1 VSSLTKKED
10 TAYMK
15 KTITVDTN
23 LLLDDEKI
31 IFKLL
36 NEYEKIIIPITV
48 LKELDK
54 HKFNPNLSFSA
65 RNAIR
70 ALKEFKTKYPN
81 QIDFPISD
89 HDISKNDA
97 RIIEATKKE
106 NADLAT
112 KDISMSMIAEA
123 QGVDTIL
130 YDVVMNN
137 LFEPYHYVTVREIY
151 QHREQFEWQRFYQKQ
166 DYTEVIELFSEVLD
180 KELDKDAWFFIFI
193 QAENIEPYIY
203 ANNPIKGYLT
213 RVDHHSHY
221 REIKC
226 DNGRVIKARD
236 IYQVCAIYALKEAP
250 HVLLTGRW
258 GSGKSLLTSAYTLED
273 NAKKAFIT
281 RPPIGINS
289 KYNIGYV
296 PGDKEEKMVDWLAG
310 FTSALYYIYGN
321 TNGQTDG
328 KNSYDYVKDS
338 IFNQKYEVLPLNSI
352 QGLSLLDDDMLLIDE
367 VQLISVDYMSMI
379 LSRPTENGK
388 LIMMGDLAQ
397 SYDVV
402 KPSESGLL
410 KLLRA
415 LPHRSM
421 AYVRLENSYRSDIL
435 DLADKLQ
442 DKTFVG

>member
-1 VSSLTKKED
+1 MED

-36 NEYEKIIIPITV
+36 NDYEKIIIPITV

-70 ALKEFKTKYPN
+70 ALKEFKTKYPDK
-81 QIDFPISD
+81 IDFPISD
-89 HDISKNDA
+89 HDISKNDTK
-97 RIIEATKKE
+97 IIEATKKE

-123 QGVDTIL
+123 EGVNTLL

-137 LFEPYHYVTVREIY
+137 LFDPYHYIAVNKIY
-151 QHREQFEWQRFYQKQ
+151 EKNEYFEWARFYENFEY
-166 DYTEVIELFSEVLD
+166 DRIIELFSDVLGFH
-180 KELDKDAWFFIFI
+180 LDKDSWFFVFI
-193 QAENIEPYIY
+193 QSEGPVPFIY
-203 ANNPIKGYLT
+203 ANHPIKKYLT
-213 RVDHHSHY
+213 RVDHHPHY
-221 REIKC
+221 RELKC
-226 DNGRVIKARD
+226 DNGRVISARD
-236 IYQVCAIYALKEAP
+236 IYQICAIYALKEAP
-250 HVLLTGRW
+250 HILLTGKW
-258 GSGKSLLTSAYTLED
+258 GSGKSLLASAYALED
-273 NAKKAFIT
+273 NDKKTFIT
-281 RPPIGINS
+281 RPPIGING
-289 KYNIGYV
+289 KYNIGFV

-328 KNSYDYVKDS
+328 KNSYDYVKDT

-352 QGLSLLDDDMLLIDE
+352 QGLSLLDDDMLLVDE

-388 LIMMGDLAQ
+388 LIMIGDLAQ

-421 AYVRLENSYRSDIL
+421 AYVRLETSYRSDIL

>member
-1 VSSLTKKED
+1 MS
-10 TAYMK
+10 
-15 KTITVDTN
+15 KTITIDTN

-36 NEYEKIIIPITV
+36 NEYDKIIIPITV

-54 HKFNPNLSFSA
+54 HKYNPHLAFSA

-70 ALKEFKTKYPN
+70 AILEFKNKYPT
-81 QIDFPISD
+81 QLEVPISD
-89 HDISKNDA
+89 NDITNNDA
-97 RIIEATKKE
+97 RIIEATKNA

-112 KDISMSMIAEA
+112 KDMSMSLIAES
-123 QGVDTIL
+123 QNVNTKL

-137 LFEPYHYVTVREIY
+137 LFDPYNYITVEEIY
-151 QHREQFEWQRFYQKQ
+151 QHKEQFEWERFYQDE
-166 DYTEVIELFSEVLD
+166 DYDQILEFFSMVLD
-180 KELDKDAWFFIFI
+180 KELDRNSWFFIFI
-193 QAENIEPYIY
+193 KAEKQEPFIY
-203 ANNPIKGYLT
+203 ANQPIKGYLT
-213 RVDHHSHY
+213 RVDHHPHY
-221 REIKC
+221 REMKC

-236 IYQVCAIYALKEAP
+236 IYQICAIYALKEAP

-258 GSGKSLLTSAYTLED
+258 GSGKSLLASAYALE
-273 NAKKAFIT
+273 NSEKKTFIT

-289 KYNIGYV
+289 KYNIGFV

-328 KNSYDYVKDS
+328 KNSYDHVKDT
-338 IFNQKYEVLPLNSI
+338 IFNQKYEILPLNSI

-379 LSRPTENGK
+379 LSRPTEDAK

-397 SYDVV
+397 SYDVI

-421 AYVRLENSYRSDIL
+421 AYIKLETSYRSDIL
-435 DLADKLQ
+435 ELADKLQ

>member
-1 VSSLTKKED
+1 
-10 TAYMK
+10 MK

-70 ALKEFKTKYPN
+70 ALKEFKTKYPEN
-81 QIDFPISD
+81 IDFPISD

-137 LFEPYHYVTVREIY
+137 LFDPYHYIKVEQIY
-151 QHREQFEWQRFYQKQ
+151 EYNEYFEWTRFYEKLEY
-166 DYTEVIELFSEVLD
+166 DRIVELFSTVLGYH
-180 KELDKDAWFFIFI
+180 LDRESWFFLFI
-193 QAENIEPYIY
+193 QAENSDPFIY
-203 ANNPIKGYLT
+203 ANHPIKKYLT

-221 REIKC
+221 REMKC
-226 DNGRVIKARD
+226 DNGRVIQARD
-236 IYQVCAIYALKEAP
+236 IYQVCAMYALKEAP
-250 HVLLTGRW
+250 HVLLTGKW
-258 GSGKSLLTSAYTLED
+258 GSGKSLLTSAYALED
-273 NAKKAFIT
+273 NDKKAFIT
-281 RPPIGINS
+281 RPPIGING

-310 FTSALYYIYGN
+310 FTSSLYYIYGN

-328 KNSYDYVKDS
+328 KNSYDHVKDT
-338 IFNQKYEVLPLNSI
+338 IFHQKYEVLPLNSI

-388 LIMMGDLAQ
+388 LIMMGDLGQ

>member
-1 VSSLTKKED
+1 
-10 TAYMK
+10 MK

-31 IFKLL
+31 IFKLI
-36 NEYEKIIIPITV
+36 NDYEKIIIPITV

-70 ALKEFKTKYPN
+70 ALKEFKTKYPEK
-81 QIDFPISD
+81 IEFPISD
-89 HDISKNDA
+89 HDISRNDA
-97 RIIEATKKE
+97 KIIEATKE
-106 NADLAT
+106 ANADLAT

-123 QGVDTIL
+123 QGIDTTL

-137 LFEPYHYVTVREIY
+137 LFDPYNYIVVDISVSLK
-151 QHREQFEWQRFYQKQ
+151 RFYQNNEY
-166 DYTEVIELFSEVLD
+166 DNILEYFSDIIGKRLD
-180 KELDKDAWFFIFI
+180 RNSWFFIFV
-193 QAENIEPYIY
+193 QSQRPEPLVY
-203 ANNPIKGYLT
+203 ANHPIKQYLT
-213 RVDHHSHY
+213 RVDHHNHY

-250 HVLLTGRW
+250 HVLLTGKW
-258 GSGKSLLTSAYTLED
+258 GSGKSLLASAYALED
-273 NAKKAFIT
+273 TDKKAFIT
-281 RPPIGINS
+281 RPPIGING

-321 TNGQTDG
+321 TNGQSDG
-328 KNSYDYVKDS
+328 KNSYDHVKDT
-338 IFNQKYEVLPLNSI
+338 IFNQKYEVLALNSI
-352 QGLSLLDDDMLLIDE
+352 QGLSLLDDDLLLVDE

-388 LIMMGDLAQ
+388 LVMMGDLGQ

-421 AYVRLENSYRSDIL
+421 AYVRLETSYRSDIL

>member
-1 VSSLTKKED
+1 
-10 TAYMK
+10 MK
-15 KTITVDTN
+15 KNITVDTN
-23 LLLDDEKI
+23 LLLDDEQI

-36 NEYEKIIIPITV
+36 REYEKILVPITV

-70 ALKEFKTKYPN
+70 ALLEFKTKYPTK
-81 QIDFPISD
+81 IEFPISD
-89 HDISKNDA
+89 NDINKNDE
-97 RIIEATKKE
+97 RIIEATKKG

-112 KDISMSMIAEA
+112 KDISMSMIAESL
-123 QGVDTIL
+123 GVETKL

-137 LFEPYHYVTVREIY
+137 LFEPYSYATVDISENLARFY
-151 QHREQFEWQRFYQKQ
+151 QHR
-166 DYTEVIELFSEVLD
+166 DYDDILEYFSDITGNPLD
-180 KELDKDAWFFIFI
+180 RNSWFFIFVNA
-193 QAENIEPYIY
+193 QRPEPLIY
-203 ANNPIKGYLT
+203 ANHPIKQYLT
-213 RVDHHSHY
+213 RVDHHPHY
-221 REIKC
+221 RELKC
-226 DNGRVIKARD
+226 DNGRVIQARD
-236 IYQVCAIYALKEAP
+236 MYQVCAIYALKEAP
-250 HVLLTGRW
+250 HVLLTGKW
-258 GSGKSLLTSAYTLED
+258 GSGKSLLASSYALED
-273 NAKKAFIT
+273 NSKKSFIT
-281 RPPIGINS
+281 RPPIGING

-328 KNSYDYVKDS
+328 NNSYDHVKDT

-352 QGLSLLDDDMLLIDE
+352 QGLSLLDDDILLIDE

-388 LIMMGDLAQ
+388 LVLMGDLKQ

-421 AYVRLENSYRSDIL
+421 AYVRLEKSYRSDIL

-442 DKTFVG
+442 DKTIVG